1 MADTCCIYIVGVGG
15 QGVGAA
21 SRVIVSAAE
30 TAGVPVRSV
39 ETHGLAQRGGV
50 VISTVRIGGKP
61 DSSPL
66 IAPGEADVLFALEA
80 VEAWRS
86 SRYLRRGGV
95 VLLNTSKIDQLWV
108 RLEREPYPPVEEIVA
123 AFNGFAGRVIAL
135 DATAFAVERGSWISS
150 NAVLLG
156 ALAAS
161 GALPFDG
168 RHVEEGIRAQSK
180 PTYLE
185 RNLACFR
192 RGFEEKPR

>member
-1 MADTCCIYIVGVGG
+1 MVKTCCIYIVGVGG

-21 SRVIVSAAE
+21 SRVITSAAE
-30 TAGVPVRSV
+30 AAGVPVRSV

-50 VISTVRIGGKP
+50 VVSTVRIGGAP

-66 IAPGEADVLFALEA
+66 IAPGEADVLFALEPA
-80 VEAWRS
+80 EAARS

-95 VLLNTSKIDQLWV
+95 VLLNTSKIDPLWV
-108 RLEREPYPPVEEIVA
+108 RLEKQPYPPVEEIVA
-123 AFNGFAGRVIAL
+123 GFRGFAGRVIAL

-168 RHVEEGIRAQSK
+168 RFIEEGIKAQSGSSH
-180 PTYLE
+180 LE

-192 RGFEEKPR
+192 RGFEENPR